1 MNAALAPKDT
11 DQLLAS
17 GGKFLRAISVKSDIM
32 ETMIGLGY
40 SEPEH
45 KHGWDLYLQML
56 GYIRAARPPTTP
68 IKSTNQQ
75 QALNEIDRYDKPTF
89 RRATATL
96 NRLHPEQCSY
106 IFADNLAAETGIESV
121 GSVQTFLDR
130 YAALRDGTDPTR
142 ADKRDADKAA
152 ATTLESRNIVT
163 PAIEQHLR
171 ALIEIVKTPTTHTT
185 AMIVSEESLQAGAKE
200 FADWLN
206 DWRTAASTGITRRD
220 FRIMLGISRRRA
232 SDVTPEPEPAPAPA
246 AAAPAPA
253 PTAPTP
259 VPAPS
264 PVAAPTAGRAA

>member
-1 MNAALAPKDT
+1 MNAALAAKDI

-17 GGKFLRAISVKSDIM
+17 GGKFLRAISVKSEIM

-40 SEPEH
+40 SDPEH
-45 KHGWDLYLQML
+45 KHGWGLYLQML
-56 GYIRAARPPTTP
+56 GYIRAAKPPTTP

-75 QALNEIDRYDKPTF
+75 QALNEIDRYDEPTF

-171 ALIEIVKTPTTHTT
+171 ALIEIVKTPSTHTT
-185 AMIVSEESLQAGAKE
+185 AMTVSEESLQAGAKE

-232 SDVTPEPEPAPAPA
+232 TDVTPEPAATTPAAATPAPAPA
-246 AAAPAPA
+246 APAAAPAAPA
-253 PTAPTP
+253 AT
-259 VPAPS
+259 
-264 PVAAPTAGRAA
+264 TAGRAA